1 MKSRDT
7 MENTPSKLTARA
19 LGAPL
24 DTTTSRPCALP
35 LLLLWR
41 RGVEFGH
48 FLLNSLAEAN
58 PQGCQ
63 RVAGGRSG
71 KGGNDHRKAASESE
85 HPGRSAR
92 AATWSARAGSQAGL
106 APPPGCR
113 TSAGPLPGGR
123 RPHKPRRPPATLWQ
137 PFGLTK
143 PECLRERAGVRGNR
157 AHAKPTV
164 SGGLGLA
171 SLTLVPVAFLALASY
186 SSPPPPPPPAAQ
198 APAAS
203 PAATPAL
210 IDAGVIME
218 TATGMVTMQSIDA
231 AARTL
236 VLKRADGLTA
246 TFKAGPEIRRFN
258 QLKVGDQIMS
268 TVTDNSTIFVLKEK
282 LTPSAA
288 ASQAVVRTPEGA
300 SVGGIIVNAINI
312 DAKVLDVDLDHR
324 TVLLQYGPTQTRS
337 VSVRPTV
344 DLSQVAVNDT
354 VLVRGT
360 QTISIRVENPWPSP
374 TNTTTDSTDS
384 HR

>member
-1 MKSRDT
+1 MKTKHPVQSATSRLATPESHPGSGALWNLPGLLSNSGVSFPLTPALSLGERENPRLRCDKSR
-7 MENTPSKLTARA
+7 RA
-19 LGAPL
+19 EISSDG
-24 DTTTSRPCALP
+24 R
-35 LLLLWR
+35 
-41 RGVEFGH
+41 
-48 FLLNSLAEAN
+48 
-58 PQGCQ
+58 QG
-63 RVAGGRSG
+63 
-71 KGGNDHRKAASESE
+71 
-85 HPGRSAR
+85 
-92 AATWSARAGSQAGL
+92 
-106 APPPGCR
+106 
-113 TSAGPLPGGR
+113 
-123 RPHKPRRPPATLWQ
+123 TLS
-137 PFGLTK
+137 P
-143 PECLRERAGVRGNR
+143 RERAGARGNR
-157 AHAKPTV
+157 AHAVSMV
-164 SGGLGLA
+164 SGGLRLTA
-171 SLTLVPVAFLALASY
+171 LSLLPAFLLALASC
-186 SSPPPPPPPAAQ
+186 SSPPPPPPPVAQ
-198 APAAS
+198 ASAAS
-203 PAATPAL
+203 SGAAPAL
-210 IDAGVIME
+210 IDAGVIVE
-218 TATGMVTMQSIDA
+218 TATGMVTVQSIDV

-360 QTISIRVENPWPSP
+360 QTISIMVGNP
-374 TNTTTDSTDS
+374 
-384 HR
+384 